1 VKVAPVWNVW
11 CSRSYVVVQLM
22 RMEGMKEAA
31 YWVGTYA
38 FNFVYFLITAF
49 VYVFA
54 GYMIGIKSVKHASP
68 VLFIAVL
75 GLWAH
80 AQSGVAFLF
89 GAIFPRAR
97 FASIVL
103 YMLIV
108 LVRLCAMLTGVWSRD
123 VGTGIDVARLAFEC
137 TGGHHNG
144 CTSSPRHE
152 PVASCLVVG
161 SDAGLLSCHHFGSCV
176 RR

>member
-1 VKVAPVWNVW
+1 MGVPFFRDQVEIASVCNVLSS
-11 CSRSYVVVQLM
+11 CLDVMMQLM
-22 RMEGMKEAA
+22 RMEGMKAPV

-38 FNFVYFLITAF
+38 FNLVYFLITAF

-80 AQSGVAFLF
+80 AQSGVAFLS

-108 LVRLCAMLTGVWSRD
+108 LVRPSAMPEWCPVSR
-123 VGTGIDVARLAFEC
+123 C
-137 TGGHHNG
+137 
-144 CTSSPRHE
+144 RHW
-152 PVASCLVVG
+152 
-161 SDAGLLSCHHFGSCV
+161 H
-176 RR
+176 